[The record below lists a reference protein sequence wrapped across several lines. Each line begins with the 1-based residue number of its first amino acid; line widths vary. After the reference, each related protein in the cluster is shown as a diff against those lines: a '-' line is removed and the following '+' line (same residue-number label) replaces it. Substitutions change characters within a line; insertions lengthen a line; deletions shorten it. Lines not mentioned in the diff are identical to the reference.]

1 MYDTATRRHALA
13 LHRSGLTL
21 SETSRATGISRSAL
35 RAWTRRIEP
44 APGTTAE
51 CPLRTGTLA
60 PGLPA
65 ADYGYL
71 LGLYLG
77 DGCLSE
83 GRRGVHALR
92 IACGNAWPG
101 LVEECARAVRAV
113 MPTSAVLRVAA
124 PGCTSVVSTSKHWP
138 CLFPQHGP
146 GPKHLRPVR
155 LADWQRPVVSAHPW
169 PFVRG
174 LIHSDGCRT
183 VNTATRRTGGTVQ
196 RHEYP
201 RYFFTNGSRDI
212 VRLFTDSLDSLGVEW
227 QVRER
232 RTGHLDVSV
241 ARRASVA
248 LLDAHVG
255 PKW

>member
-1 MYDTATRRHALA
+1 MAARRHALD

-21 SETSRATGISRSAL
+21 SQTARATGISRSAI

-51 CPLRTGTLA
+51 CPLRHGALA
-60 PGLPA
+60 PDRPA

-83 GRRGVHALR
+83 GRRGVYALR
-92 IACGNAWPG
+92 IACGDAWPG
-101 LVEECARAVRAV
+101 LIDECERAVRAV
-113 MPTSAVLRVAA
+113 LPTSAVLRVPA
-124 PGCTSVVSTSKHWP
+124 PGCTSVVSTGKHWP

-146 GPKHLRPVR
+146 GPKHLRPIR
-155 LADWQRPVVSAHPW
+155 LAGWQQSVVSAHPW
-169 PFVRG
+169 AFVRG

-183 VNTATRRTGGTVQ
+183 VNRTTRRTGDTVH
-196 RHEYP
+196 RYEYP
-201 RYFFTNGSRDI
+201 RYFFTSASHDI
-212 VRLFTDSLDSLGVEW
+212 VRLLTGTFDALGVEW
-227 QVRER
+227 RLRER
-232 RTGHLDVSV
+232 RTGHLDISV
-241 ARRASVA
+241 ARRASVE
-248 LLDAHVG
+248 LMDRHVG

>member
-1 MYDTATRRHALA
+1 MYDMATRRHALA

-21 SETSRATGISRSAL
+21 SETSRATGISRAAL
-35 RAWTRRIEP
+35 RAWTARIEP

-51 CPLRTGTLA
+51 CPLRDGGLA
-60 PGLPA
+60 PGRPA

-83 GRRGVHALR
+83 GRRAVHALR
-92 IACGNAWPG
+92 IACGDAWPG
-101 LVEECARAVRAV
+101 LIEECARAVRAV
-113 MPTSAVLRVAA
+113 MPTSAVLRVPA
-124 PGCTSVVSTSKHWP
+124 PGCTSVVATSKHWP

-146 GPKHLRPVR
+146 GPKHLRTLR
-155 LADWQRPVVSAHPW
+155 LTTWQQAVVSAHPW

-183 VNTATRRTGGTVQ
+183 VNRATRRSGEAVQ

-201 RYFFTNGSRDI
+201 RYFFTNASRDI
-212 VRLFTDSLDSLGVEW
+212 VRMLTDTLDAVGVEW
-227 QVRER
+227 RVRER
-232 RTGHLDVSV
+232 RSGHLDVSV

-248 LLDAHVG
+248 LLDEHVG